1 MAETARM
8 AVFHG
13 TGKPFEIREYPVP
26 EPEPGAALIKIALA
40 NVCGSDLHYWR
51 GEQDYA
57 RMGRPLPLNTGHE
70 HVGTIAKLGDG
81 VTTDSAGRP
90 LSLGDRVAYRYFF
103 PCGRCKACLAR
114 HFKSC
119 PVRQANWLVSCEQWP
134 HFQGGFGQYFYLRPN
149 HAMFKLPPEI
159 TDEMAAGVNCAFT
172 QVYAG
177 LDVAGLKAGQTVVVQ
192 GAGGLGV
199 YACAVAREMGAGRV
213 IVIDG
218 IDERLELA
226 RQFGADSFVDLR
238 EFTTPEARVKRVREL
253 TDNWGGDVVLEL
265 VGHPGV
271 VDEGLR
277 MTAPEGTYLEIGNIN
292 VGWKA
297 EFDPSWII
305 FGNRRI
311 IGLAH
316 YEAEHLR
323 GALDLMLRTLTKYP
337 WRKVVSHKYPLE
349 EINRAFA
356 EQDKGHVTRAALG
369 AHRRRLTRG
378 SSWSRRPSPSMLTAS
393 TVTARKMPGKRMLCG
408 KTRNSA
414 RPSAMMLPQVGVSGG
429 MPTPRNERIASSRMA
444 EAQTNV
450 AWTMSGASVLGTTW
464 RRSSAGVRAPSATAA
479 ST

>member
-70 HVGTIAKLGDG
+70 HVGTIAKLGEG
-81 VTTDSAGRP
+81 VTTDAAGRP
-90 LSLGDRVAYRYFF
+90 LKIGDRVAYRYFF

-149 HAMFKLPPEI
+149 HAMFVLPP
-159 TDEMAAGVNCAFT
+159 
-172 QVYAG
+172 
-177 LDVAGLKAGQTVVVQ
+177 
-192 GAGGLGV
+192 
-199 YACAVAREMGAGRV
+199 
-213 IVIDG
+213 
-218 IDERLELA
+218 
-226 RQFGADSFVDLR
+226 
-238 EFTTPEARVKRVREL
+238 EL

-292 VGWKA
+292 VGWK
-297 EFDPSWII
+297 
-305 FGNRRI
+305 
-311 IGLAH
+311 
-316 YEAEHLR
+316 
-323 GALDLMLRTLTKYP
+323 
-337 WRKVVSHKYPLE
+337 
-349 EINRAFA
+349 
-356 EQDKGHVTRAALG
+356 
-369 AHRRRLTRG
+369 
-378 SSWSRRPSPSMLTAS
+378 
-393 TVTARKMPGKRMLCG
+393 KM
-408 KTRNSA
+408 
-414 RPSAMMLPQVGVSGG
+414 
-429 MPTPRNERIASSRMA
+429 IHD
-444 EAQTNV
+444 
-450 AWTMSGASVLGTTW
+450 
-464 RRSSAGVRAPSATAA
+464 
-479 ST
+479 